1 MQRVPAAVPGR
12 AGRLPGALT
21 VLDELGI
28 FVILGLGIGVVYA
41 GLGLSLLVTYRG
53 ANVVN
58 FAIGA
63 VAMWGGYVYYGL
75 RSVGRLYFPVVGI
88 PSSVSVGGPVPLW
101 VAVIGAVASAM
112 LLNVVAEV
120 VIFRPLRRAPDLAK
134 IVASVGLMLLIQSA
148 AAVTFGSQQLVA
160 PSILPNTSLAL
171 GGRSAPWSDVM
182 LLGIVVVVTGAL
194 GVYFRFARTGLAMQG
209 LAEQESSVS
218 LVGRSPNWLAA
229 GAWAMAGALAGLFGV
244 LIAPLVGLNTVSDT
258 LYVVPALAVVLV
270 GRMRSLTV
278 ACVAGVV
285 LGIFQSVVDFV
296 KTMPWYPGWAQSGVD
311 EALPLVVIVAVLALA
326 GNRLPTRN
334 DVAAVE
340 LPAVARPRHPWRTLG
355 ALGGVAAVALFA
367 LSGIYRFG
375 VIESVIA
382 AMVMLSFV
390 VLTGYAGQI
399 SLAQLAIAG
408 TGGVFVAKLTTAAGV
423 PFPVA
428 PLLAAV
434 AAAGCGLVVAVPALR
449 IRGMQLAIVTL
460 AFAVTVEQFLFA
472 NSAFDP
478 PNGLSVQPP
487 RLLGMD
493 LAVRA
498 GDDVARTSFG
508 VLVVVIFTIVA
519 GAVLLLM
526 RSRSGL
532 RLLAVR
538 ANEQAAA
545 SVGIGVTRAKLGA
558 YALASFIAG
567 LGGALLTYSTG
578 QFSASSFDALAAGLP
593 FLAFAYLGGITS
605 ITGGAIA
612 GVLAPAGILYVIL
625 NRCVNDLGPYYLV
638 VSGAALVVA
647 AIAYPSGMTGTV
659 RDFLAQRRPG
669 DLLAPAA
676 AGAPRPEGPP
686 GTDAPLFPRPVVWE
700 AGQQAGAPA
709 VAGSPVKRRLAS
721 SAPGAERTVPAL
733 SVHDLRVAYGATV
746 VVDGVSFALGPGEV
760 TALIGPNG
768 AGKTSILDALTG
780 FVPARGSVRL
790 GGEEVLGMAPAQ
802 LVRRGLVRTWQAP
815 ATFGDLTVEEELTVA
830 ARRQR
835 RPASARGFLRAPSE
849 RAGSVAW
856 ALDLLDLR
864 EVANRPTV
872 SLSLGLQ
879 KLVAVGRA
887 LATEPSV
894 LLLDEPA
901 AGLDDDESRLLGR
914 RLREIVDEGVAVL
927 LVEHDMDLVFG
938 VSHQVLVLHMGGL
951 IAAGDAAAVQ
961 ADAGV
966 RRAYLGRGADPPSE
980 GCQAM
985 PSVAHGTGGR

>member
-1 MQRVPAAVPGR
+1 M
-12 AGRLPGALT
+12 
-21 VLDELGI
+21 LDELGV
-28 FVILGLGIGVVYA
+28 FVVLGLGIGVVYA

-75 RSVGRLYFPVVGI
+75 RSVGRLYLPVVGI
-88 PSSVSVGGPVPLW
+88 PSSISVGGPVPLW
-101 VAVIGAVASAM
+101 VAVIGGVASAAV
-112 LLNVVAEV
+112 LNLVAEV

-134 IVASVGLMLLIQSA
+134 IVASVGLMLLVQSV
-148 AAVTFGSQQLVA
+148 AAVAFGSQQLVA
-160 PSILPNTSLAL
+160 PSILPSASLAL

-182 LLGIVVVVTGAL
+182 LLGIVVVVTGVL
-194 GVYFRFARTGLAMQG
+194 GAYFRFARTGLAMQA
-209 LAEQESSVS
+209 LAEQETSVA
-218 LVGRSPNWLAA
+218 LVGRSPSRLAA
-229 GAWAMAGALAGLFGV
+229 GAWALSGGLAGLFGV
-244 LIAPLVGLNTVSDT
+244 LVAPLVGLNTVSDT

-270 GRMRSLTV
+270 GRMRSLT
-278 ACVAGVV
+278 ATCVAGVA
-285 LGIFQSVVDFV
+285 LGVFQSVVDLL
-296 KTMPWYPGWAQSGVD
+296 KTMSWYPGWAQSGVD
-311 EALPLVVIVAVLALA
+311 EALPLAVIVAALALF

-334 DVAAVE
+334 DVAAVD
-340 LPAVARPRHPWRTLG
+340 LPAVARPHHPWWTLG
-355 ALGGVAAVALFA
+355 ALGGAAAVALFA

-382 AMVMLSFV
+382 AIVMLSFV

-423 PFPVA
+423 PFPAA
-428 PLLAAV
+428 PLLAAM
-434 AAAGCGLVVAVPALR
+434 AAAACGLVVAVPALR

-478 PNGLSVQPP
+478 PDGLSVQPP
-487 RLLGMD
+487 RLFGMD

-498 GDDVARTSFG
+498 GDDVARSSFG
-508 VLVVVIFTIVA
+508 VLVVVTFVIVA
-519 GAVLLLM
+519 GAVLLLA

-545 SVGIGVTRAKLGA
+545 SVGIGVTGAKLGA
-558 YALASFIAG
+558 YALASFVAG

-612 GVLAPAGILYVIL
+612 GVLAPAGILYVVL
-625 NRCVNDLGPYYLV
+625 NRYVNNLGPYYLV

-659 RDFLAQRRPG
+659 RE
-669 DLLAPAA
+669 LLARRRASHGLVP
-676 AGAPRPEGPP
+676 AGA
-686 GTDAPLFPRPVVWE
+686 DAPRLGDPPS
-700 AGQQAGAPA
+700 APGSLSSPGAPSA
-709 VAGSPVKRRLAS
+709 PSAP
-721 SAPGAERTVPAL
+721 SAPGAPTAEPGTPAL
-733 SVHDLRVAYGATV
+733 SVHDLRIAYGSTV
-746 VVDGVSFALGPGEV
+746 VVDSVSFALFSGEV

-780 FVPARGSVRL
+780 FVDARGSVRL
-790 GGEEVLGMAPAQ
+790 RGEEVLGMAPAK
-802 LVRRGLVRTWQAP
+802 LVHRGLVRTWQAP
-815 ATFGDLTVEEELTVA
+815 TTFGDLSVVEDLTVA
-830 ARRQR
+830 ARRPR
-835 RPASARGFLRAPSE
+835 RRVSAHGFYRAPGDDGDPVE
-849 RAGSVAW
+849 R

-864 EVANRPTV
+864 EVADRPTS
-872 SLSLGLQ
+872 SLSLGQQ

-887 LATEPSV
+887 LATGPSV

-901 AGLDDDESRLLGR
+901 AGLDDGESRLLGR
-914 RLREIVDEGVAVL
+914 RLREIADEGVAVL

-951 IAAGDAAAVQ
+951 IAAGDAASVQ
-961 ADAGV
+961 SDAGV
-966 RRAYLGRGADPPSE
+966 RRAYLGHGAGEPSNR
-980 GCQAM
+980 CQVT
-985 PSVAHGTGGR
+985 PSVVHGSGGR

>member
-1 MQRVPAAVPGR
+1 M
-12 AGRLPGALT
+12 
-21 VLDELGI
+21 LDELGV
-28 FVILGLGIGVVYA
+28 FVVLGLGIGVVYA

-75 RSVGRLYFPVVGI
+75 RSVGRLYLPVVGI
-88 PSSVSVGGPVPLW
+88 PSSISLGGPVPLW
-101 VAVIGAVASAM
+101 VAVIGGVASAAV
-112 LLNVVAEV
+112 LNLVAEV

-134 IVASVGLMLLIQSA
+134 IVASVGLMLLVQSV

-160 PSILPNTSLAL
+160 PSILPSTSLAL

-182 LLGIVVVVTGAL
+182 LLGIIVVVTGVL
-194 GVYFRFARTGLAMQG
+194 GAYFRFARTGLAMQA
-209 LAEQESSVS
+209 LAEQETSVA
-218 LVGRSPNWLAA
+218 LVGRSPSRLAA
-229 GAWAMAGALAGLFGV
+229 GAWALSGGLAGLFGV
-244 LIAPLVGLNTVSDT
+244 LVAPLVGLNTVSDT

-278 ACVAGVV
+278 TCAAGVA
-285 LGIFQSVVDFV
+285 LGVFQSVIDFL
-296 KTMPWYPGWAQSGVD
+296 KTMSWYPGWAQSGVD
-311 EALPLVVIVAVLALA
+311 EALPLAVIVAVLALF

-334 DVAAVE
+334 DVAAVD
-340 LPAVARPRHPWRTLG
+340 LPAVARPHHPWWTLG
-355 ALGGVAAVALFA
+355 ALGGAAAVALFA

-375 VIESVIA
+375 VIESVIGA
-382 AMVMLSFV
+382 IVMLSFV

-408 TGGVFVAKLTTAAGV
+408 AGGVFVAKLTTAAGV

-428 PLLAAV
+428 PLLAAM
-434 AAAGCGLVVAVPALR
+434 AAAACGLVVAVPALR

-460 AFAVTVEQFLFA
+460 AFAVTVEQLLFA
-472 NSAFDP
+472 NSAFAP
-478 PNGLSVQPP
+478 PDGLSVQPP
-487 RLLGMD
+487 RLFGMD

-498 GDDVARTSFG
+498 GDDVARSSFG
-508 VLVVVIFTIVA
+508 VLVVVTFVIVA
-519 GAVLLLM
+519 GAVLLLA

-545 SVGIGVTRAKLGA
+545 SVGIGVTGAKLGA
-558 YALASFIAG
+558 YALASFVAG

-612 GVLAPAGILYVIL
+612 GVLAPAGILYVVL
-625 NRCVNDLGPYYLV
+625 NRYVNNLGPYYLV

-659 RDFLAQRRPG
+659 RELLARRRPSHA
-669 DLLAPAA
+669 LVPAG
-676 AGAPRPEGPP
+676 AGAPRLGDPP
-686 GTDAPLFPRPVVWE
+686 VADAVEPPTPPPARWEERP
-700 AGQQAGAPA
+700 QAGASA
-709 VAGSPVKRRLAS
+709 EARSPVRRPLAPS
-721 SAPGAERTVPAL
+721 SPSPLGAPGLPGAPRAEPGTVAL
-733 SVHDLRVAYGATV
+733 SVRDLRIAYGTTV
-746 VVDGVSFALGPGEV
+746 VVDNVSFALFSGEV

-780 FVPARGSVRL
+780 FVEARGSVRL
-790 GGEEVLGMAPAQ
+790 GGEEVLGTAPAK

-815 ATFGDLTVEEELTVA
+815 TTFGDLSVVEDLTVA
-830 ARRQR
+830 ARRPR
-835 RPASARGFLRAPSE
+835 RRGSAHGIFRAPGDDGDPVE
-849 RAGSVAW
+849 R

-864 EVANRPTV
+864 EVADRPTA
-872 SLSLGLQ
+872 SLSLGQQ

-887 LATEPSV
+887 LATGPSV

-901 AGLDDDESRLLGR
+901 AGLDDGESRLLGR
-914 RLREIVDEGVAVL
+914 RLREIADEGVAVF

-951 IAAGDAAAVQ
+951 IAAGDAASVQ
-961 ADAGV
+961 TDAGV
-966 RRAYLGRGADPPSE
+966 RRAYLGHAAGEPPN
-980 GCQAM
+980 GCQAT
-985 PSVAHGTGGR
+985 PAVVHGSGGR

>member
-1 MQRVPAAVPGR
+1 M
-12 AGRLPGALT
+12 
-21 VLDELGI
+21 LDELGV
-28 FVILGLGIGVVYA
+28 FVVLGLGIGVVYA

-75 RSVGRLYFPVVGI
+75 RSVGRLYLPVVGI
-88 PSSVSVGGPVPLW
+88 PSSISVGGPVPLW
-101 VAVIGAVASAM
+101 VAVIGGVASAAV
-112 LLNVVAEV
+112 LNLVAEV

-134 IVASVGLMLLIQSA
+134 IVASVGLMLLVQSV
-148 AAVTFGSQQLVA
+148 AAVAFGSQQLVA
-160 PSILPNTSLAL
+160 PSILPSASLAL

-182 LLGIVVVVTGAL
+182 LLGIVVVVTGVL
-194 GVYFRFARTGLAMQG
+194 GAYFRFARTGLAMQA
-209 LAEQESSVS
+209 LAEQETSVA
-218 LVGRSPNWLAA
+218 LVGRSPSRLAA
-229 GAWAMAGALAGLFGV
+229 GAWALSGGLAGLFGV
-244 LIAPLVGLNTVSDT
+244 LVAPLVGLNTVSDT

-270 GRMRSLTV
+270 GRMRSLT
-278 ACVAGVV
+278 ATCVAGVA
-285 LGIFQSVVDFV
+285 LGVFQSVVDLL
-296 KTMPWYPGWAQSGVD
+296 KTMSWYPGWAQSGVD
-311 EALPLVVIVAVLALA
+311 EALPLAVIVAALALF

-334 DVAAVE
+334 DVAAVD
-340 LPAVARPRHPWRTLG
+340 LPAVARPHHPWWTLG
-355 ALGGVAAVALFA
+355 ALGGAAAVALFA

-382 AMVMLSFV
+382 AIVMLSFV

-423 PFPVA
+423 PFPAA
-428 PLLAAV
+428 PLLAAM
-434 AAAGCGLVVAVPALR
+434 AAAACGLVVAVPALR

-478 PNGLSVQPP
+478 PDGLSVQPP
-487 RLLGMD
+487 RLFGMD

-498 GDDVARTSFG
+498 GDDVARSSFG
-508 VLVVVIFTIVA
+508 VLVVVTFVIVA
-519 GAVLLLM
+519 GAVLLLA

-545 SVGIGVTRAKLGA
+545 SVGIGVTGAKLGA
-558 YALASFIAG
+558 YALASFVAG

-612 GVLAPAGILYVIL
+612 GVLAPAGILYVVL
-625 NRCVNDLGPYYLV
+625 NRYVNNLGPYYLV

-659 RDFLAQRRPG
+659 RE
-669 DLLAPAA
+669 LLARRRASHGLVPAG
-676 AGAPRPEGPP
+676 AGAPRLGDPP
-686 GTDAPLFPRPVVWE
+686 SAPGSLSSP
-700 AGQQAGAPA
+700 GAPSA
-709 VAGSPVKRRLAS
+709 PSAP
-721 SAPGAERTVPAL
+721 SAPGAPTAEPGTPAL
-733 SVHDLRVAYGATV
+733 SVHDLRIAYGSTV
-746 VVDGVSFALGPGEV
+746 VVDSVSFALFSGEV

-780 FVPARGSVRL
+780 FVDARGSVRL
-790 GGEEVLGMAPAQ
+790 RGEEVLGMAPAK
-802 LVRRGLVRTWQAP
+802 LVHRGLVRTWQAP
-815 ATFGDLTVEEELTVA
+815 TTFGDLSVVEDLTVA
-830 ARRQR
+830 ARRPR
-835 RPASARGFLRAPSE
+835 RRVSAHGFSRTPGDDGDPVE
-849 RAGSVAW
+849 R

-864 EVANRPTV
+864 EVADRPTS
-872 SLSLGLQ
+872 SLSLGQQ

-887 LATEPSV
+887 LATGPSV

-901 AGLDDDESRLLGR
+901 AGLDDGESRLLGR
-914 RLREIVDEGVAVL
+914 RLREIADEGVAVL

-951 IAAGDAAAVQ
+951 IAAGDAASVQ
-961 ADAGV
+961 SDAGV
-966 RRAYLGRGADPPSE
+966 RRAYLGHGAGEPSNR
-980 GCQAM
+980 CQVT
-985 PSVAHGTGGR
+985 PSVVHGSGGR

>member
-1 MQRVPAAVPGR
+1 M
-12 AGRLPGALT
+12 
-21 VLDELGI
+21 LDELGI
-28 FVILGLGIGVVYA
+28 FVVLGLGIGVVYA

-88 PSSVSVGGPVPLW
+88 PSSISVGGHAPLW
-101 VAVIGAVASAM
+101 VAVIGGVASAAA
-112 LLNVVAEV
+112 LNLVAEV

-134 IVASVGLMLLIQSA
+134 IVASVGLMLLVQSV
-148 AAVTFGSQQLVA
+148 AAVAFGSQQLVA
-160 PSILPNTSLAL
+160 PSILPSTSLAL
-171 GGRSAPWSDVM
+171 GGRSAPWSDVV
-182 LLGIVVVVTGAL
+182 LLGIVVVVTAAL
-194 GVYFRFARTGLAMQG
+194 GAYFRFARTGLAMQG
-209 LAEQESSVS
+209 LAEQEASVS
-218 LVGRSPNWLAA
+218 LVGRSPTRLAA
-229 GAWAMAGALAGLFGV
+229 GAWALSGALAGLFGV

-270 GRMRSLTV
+270 GRMRSLT
-278 ACVAGVV
+278 ATCVAGVA
-285 LGIFQSVVDFV
+285 LGVFQSVVDFL
-296 KTMPWYPGWAQSGVD
+296 KTMSWYPGWAQSGVD
-311 EALPLVVIVAVLALA
+311 EALPLAVIVAVLALS
-326 GNRLPTRN
+326 GNRLPARS
-334 DVAAVE
+334 DVAAVD
-340 LPAVARPRHPWRTLG
+340 LPAVARPHHPWWTLG
-355 ALGGVAAVALFA
+355 ALGVAAVVALFA

-375 VIESVIA
+375 AIESVIA
-382 AMVMLSFV
+382 AIVMLSFV

-423 PFPVA
+423 PFPAA

-434 AAAGCGLVVAVPALR
+434 AAAACGLVVAIPALR
-449 IRGMQLAIVTL
+449 VRGMQLAIVTL

-478 PNGLSVQPP
+478 PDGLSVQSP
-487 RLLGMD
+487 RLLGLD

-498 GDDVARTSFG
+498 GNDVARVSFG
-508 VLVVVIFTIVA
+508 VLVVVIFVTVA
-519 GAVLLLM
+519 GAVLFLA

-545 SVGIGVTRAKLGA
+545 SVGIGVTGAKLGA

-605 ITGGAIA
+605 VTGGAVA

-625 NRCVNDLGPYYLV
+625 NRYVNNLGPYYLV
-638 VSGAALVVA
+638 VSGAALVAA

-659 RDFLAQRRPG
+659 RDVLARMRPSGARVRTAADTSRLDDLRGDDVVQPCMPPPARRYEGQRVSASARAH
-669 DLLAPAA
+669 APAKLPH
-676 AGAPRPEGPP
+676 AP
-686 GTDAPLFPRPVVWE
+686 
-700 AGQQAGAPA
+700 
-709 VAGSPVKRRLAS
+709 
-721 SAPGAERTVPAL
+721 SAPSAPSAIPAERGAAAL
-733 SVHDLRVAYGATV
+733 SVQDLRISYGATV
-746 VVDGVSFALGPGEV
+746 VVDGVSFALGAGEV

-780 FVPARGSVRL
+780 FVPARGSVWL
-790 GGEEVLGMAPAQ
+790 GDEEVLGTAPAQ
-802 LVRRGLVRTWQAP
+802 LVHCGVVRTWQAP
-815 ATFGDLTVEEELTVA
+815 TTFGDLSVAEDLTVA
-830 ARRQR
+830 ARWPR
-835 RPASARGFLRAPSE
+835 RRSGAHWFSRALRDHGGPVE
-849 RAGSVAW
+849 R

-864 EVANRPTV
+864 EVADRPTA
-872 SLSLGLQ
+872 SLSLGQQ

-887 LATEPSV
+887 LATGPSV

-901 AGLDDDESRLLGR
+901 AGLDDDESQLLGR
-914 RLREIVDEGVAVL
+914 RLREIADEGVAVL

-951 IAAGDAAAVQ
+951 IAAGDAATVQ
-961 ADAGV
+961 VDAGV
-966 RRAYLGRGADPPSE
+966 RRAYLGHGAEPPSNRY
-980 GCQAM
+980 QVM
-985 PSVAHGTGGR
+985 PSAAHGSGGR